1 MAVYIAQYECVGA
14 LRSSKMAIENPSFI
28 RWFPPWTSVRRGFSM
43 VTFDCQRVGPLLVGQ
58 GLSRLSPFPL
68 ALFCL
73 RRLAVSAH
81 CICMLQRYTYIR
93 YLHTYIYMYIS
104 NIHRTLETVQMISHT
119 HWWPCSRWRVLPHGV
134 AKIGGHDVPSDA
146 KSRRGTLQSRAL
158 LGHWLHFWSETCIGC
173 WYFCRFNGV

>member
-1 MAVYIAQYECVGA
+1 MISALN
-14 LRSSKMAIENPSFI
+14 LRSQGIFHGHVWLSESGPPISGSRSFSSI
-28 RWFPPWTSVRRGFSM
+28 SISVGTILFE
-43 VTFDCQRVGPLLVGQ
+43 T
-58 GLSRLSPFPL
+58 LSCKCTLHMYAAKVYL
-68 ALFCL
+68 
-73 RRLAVSAH
+73 
-81 CICMLQRYTYIR
+81 YTVLT
-93 YLHTYIYMYIS
+93 YLYIYMYIS